1 MVVKPN
7 KQLNTKAVY
16 EMTKI
21 EFFHETGKITFE
33 NNNKAIE
40 TGTLKQIKWITKD
53 MINIELILGE
63 GRSKVIKLVEK
74 SDVAKWVEPV
84 C

>member
-1 MVVKPN
+1 
-7 KQLNTKAVY
+7 
-16 EMTKI
+16 
-21 EFFHETGKITFE
+21 
-33 NNNKAIE
+33 
-40 TGTLKQIKWITKD
+40 